1 MKNTI
6 SRQGEQNE
14 KQIDNQ
20 PATKTF
26 FLFIHFYFD
35 VLKYISTFVFVHGNL
50 NSFEIKNF
58 KYQKMILGKYSFG
71 VGDRFN
77 HEGEAQ
83 LRAIIKANE
92 KGVEVSPVWNK
103 SNREHNTIHSEPVGT
118 RKEANSA
125 VKNLGWDKPYF
136 VDADHINLTNVDRFI
151 DHADFFTLDVAMYI
165 GNESSEGDVAEF
177 KKSCAG
183 FGTEVHIPGIPQPI
197 SISDELLEKVA
208 GKYLAAVKEAG
219 KIYRHIEAKKGAGN
233 FVTEVSMDEVEAPQ
247 TPVDMFF
254 ILKMIADEKIPAQ
267 TIAPKFTGR
276 FNKGVDYVGDVG
288 QFAKEFEQDV
298 LVIDYAV
305 QAFGLPENLK
315 LSVHSG
321 SDKFTI
327 YPVMAEIIKKY
338 DKGLHVKT
346 AGTTWLEEVIGLAI
360 AGDEGLTVA
369 KEIYFKALER
379 KEELCAPYADVIDI
393 DDSELPLPKEVTG
406 WSGEKF
412 ANTLRHIPGHPDYNP
427 NFRQLV
433 HVGYK
438 VAAEMGESYTDL
450 LKKYSGVVGNCVEE
464 NIYDRHLKRLFD
476 L

>member
-1 MKNTI
+1 
-6 SRQGEQNE
+6 
-14 KQIDNQ
+14 
-20 PATKTF
+20 
-26 FLFIHFYFD
+26 
-35 VLKYISTFVFVHGNL
+35 
-50 NSFEIKNF
+50 
-58 KYQKMILGKYSFG
+58 MILGKYSFG

-83 LRAIIKANE
+83 LSALITATSE
-92 KGVEVSPVWNK
+92 GVEVTPVWNK
-103 SNREHNTIHSEPVGT
+103 SNREHNIVHSEPVGT
-118 RKEANSA
+118 RLEADAA
-125 VKNLGWDKPYF
+125 VKNLGWEGPYF
-136 VDADHINLTNVDRFI
+136 VDADHINLSNVDRFI
-151 DHADFFTLDVAMYI
+151 VHADFFTLDVAMYI
-165 GNESSEGDVAEF
+165 GNESSQEDVTAF
-177 KKSCAG
+177 KKSCSSLG
-183 FGTEVHIPGIPQPI
+183 SEVNIPGIPEPI
-197 SISDELLEKVA
+197 LISDELLEKVA

-219 KIYRHIEAKKGAGN
+219 KIYRHIEAQKGAGN
-233 FVTEVSMDEVEAPQ
+233 FVTEVSLDEVETPQ

-254 ILKMIADEKIPAQ
+254 ILKMIADDTIPAQ

-276 FNKGVDYVGDVG
+276 FNKGVDYVGDVE

-305 QAFGLPENLK
+305 KAFGLPENLK

-327 YPVMAEIIKKY
+327 YPVMAEIIKKH

-360 AGDEGLTVA
+360 SGEEGLLVA
-369 KEIYFKALER
+369 NAIYAGALER
-379 KEELCAPYADVIDI
+379 KVELCAPYADVIDI
-393 DDSELPLPKEVTG
+393 DDAQLPPHEVVAG

-427 NFRQLV
+427 NFRQLI

-438 VAAEMGESYTDL
+438 VAAEMGDKYTNL
-450 LKKYSGVVGNCVEE
+450 LKKYTDVVGGCVEE

-476 L
+476 I

>member
-1 MKNTI
+1 MK
-6 SRQGEQNE
+6 
-14 KQIDNQ
+14 
-20 PATKTF
+20 
-26 FLFIHFYFD
+26 
-35 VLKYISTFVFVHGNL
+35 
-50 NSFEIKNF
+50 
-58 KYQKMILGKYSFG
+58 LGKYSFG

-83 LRAIIKANE
+83 LRALITATSE
-92 KGVEVSPVWNK
+92 GVEVTPVWNK
-103 SNREHNTIHSEPVGT
+103 SNREHNIVHSEPVST
-118 RKEANSA
+118 RLEADTA
-125 VKNLGWDKPYF
+125 VKNLGWEGPYF
-136 VDADHINLTNVDRFI
+136 VDADHINLSNVDRFI

-165 GNESSEGDVAEF
+165 GNESSSEIVAAF
-177 KKSCAG
+177 KKSCASLG
-183 FGTEVHIPGIPQPI
+183 AEVTIPGIPDPI
-197 SISDELLEKVA
+197 RISDNLLNEVA
-208 GKYLAAVKEAG
+208 GKYLTAIKEAG

-276 FNKGVDYVGDVG
+276 FNKGVDYVGDVK

-298 LVIDYAV
+298 LVIDHAV
-305 QAFGLPENLK
+305 KSFGLPADLK

-321 SDKFTI
+321 SDKFSI
-327 YPVMAEIIKKY
+327 YPIMAEIIKKHE
-338 DKGLHVKT
+338 KGLHVKT
-346 AGTTWLEEVIGLAI
+346 AGTTWLEEVIGLAA
-360 AGDEGLTVA
+360 AGDDGLIVA
-369 KEIYFKALER
+369 KEIYARALER

-393 DDSELPLPKEVTG
+393 DDAQLPPPEVVAG
-406 WSGEKF
+406 WTGEKF

-438 VAAEMGESYTDL
+438 VAAEMGEKYTNL
-450 LKKYSGVVGNCVEE
+450 LKKYAGVVGSCVEE
-464 NIYDRHLKRLFD
+464 NIYERHLKRLFD